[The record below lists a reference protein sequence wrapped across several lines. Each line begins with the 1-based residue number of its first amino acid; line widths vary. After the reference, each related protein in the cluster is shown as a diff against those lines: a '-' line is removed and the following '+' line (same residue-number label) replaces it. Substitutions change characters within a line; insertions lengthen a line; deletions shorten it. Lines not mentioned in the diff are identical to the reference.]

1 MKDKFSAIKT
11 QSKFCADLM
20 SRLDKSIQGAGER
33 MVWGGMEN
41 HTQKQN
47 DIVRLR
53 RELRVLFVLL
63 DPWMEENEK

>member
-20 SRLDKSIQGAGER
+20 SRLDKSIQESGEGA
-33 MVWGGMEN
+33 WSGMEN

-63 DPWMEENEK
+63 NPWMVEK